1 LALRFTQPQRF
12 SPRIK
17 EWEYRLR
24 ENPGLGEFR
33 YLRFAWNSV
42 GAKRI
47 MVELAN
53 NGAWPDANSSN
64 CRYLAG
70 RNTTPWQAL
79 EVSPQA
85 PAEWT
90 IVIRDV

>member
-1 LALRFTQPQRF
+1 
-12 SPRIK
+12 
-17 EWEYRLR
+17 
-24 ENPGLGEFR
+24 
-33 YLRFAWNSV
+33 
-42 GAKRI
+42 